1 MSRAWAGKGND
12 MTDIRILAR
21 GLGFPEGPV
30 AMADGSIILTE
41 INGGW
46 VTRVGADGRVTRLGQ
61 PAGGPNGLARAP
73 DGALILCNNGGS
85 RYLPDSFMGQG
96 PAEGYEYGSVER
108 VDPATGARSLLY
120 KAANS
125 HKLSAP
131 NDLVFDRHGGFYFT
145 DLGKRYATSRDHGGL
160 YYAMPD
166 GSSVREIAYPILS
179 ANGVGLS
186 PDEKT
191 VYVAD
196 TESARLWA
204 FDIEQPGVLRKE
216 PFPSPHGG
224 RCIGSLPGFC
234 RFDSLAV
241 TESGNICVATL
252 VTGQIT
258 VFAPDGRVLDQVA
271 MPDSHPTN
279 ICFGGPDMRTATI
292 TLSGEGAL
300 GQMRWPEPGLRLNF
314 QE

>member
-1 MSRAWAGKGND
+1 V
-12 MTDIRILAR
+12 TDLRILAK

-46 VTRVGADGRVTRLGQ
+46 VTRVDPDGRVTRLGQ

-73 DGALILCNNGGS
+73 DGGLILCNNGGS

-96 PAEGYEYGSVER
+96 PSEDYEYGSVER
-108 VDPATGARSLLY
+108 VDPATGDRRLLY
-120 KAANS
+120 KAANG

-145 DLGKRYATSRDHGGL
+145 DLGKRYHAGRDHAGL

-166 GSSVREIAYPILS
+166 GSSVVEIAYPILS

-186 PDEKT
+186 PDERT

-204 FDIEQPGVLRKE
+204 FDIESPGVLRKQ

-224 RCIGSLPGFC
+224 RFLGTAPGFC

-241 TESGNICVATL
+241 TAAGNICVATL
-252 VTGQIT
+252 VTGQIS
-258 VFAPDGRVLDQVA
+258 VFAPDGRLLDQIA

-292 TLSGEGAL
+292 TLSGKGELAQL
-300 GQMRWPEPGLRLNF
+300 RWPEPGLRLNF
-314 QE
+314 QA

>member
-1 MSRAWAGKGND
+1 MSN
-12 MTDIRILAR
+12 IHILAR

-30 AMADGSIILTE
+30 ALADGSIILTE

-46 VTRVGADGRVTRLGQ
+46 ITQVSADGTITRLGQ
-61 PAGGPNGLARAP
+61 PGGGPNGLAFGP
-73 DGALILCNNGGS
+73 DGALYLCNNGGN
-85 RYLPDSFMGQG
+85 RYVPGHFMGQG
-96 PAEGYEYGSVER
+96 PSDDYVTGSIER
-108 VDPATGARSLLY
+108 VDPKTGARKVLY
-120 KAANS
+120 TACNG

-145 DLGKRYATSRDHGGL
+145 DLGKRYPYSRDHGGL
-160 YYAMPD
+160 YYALPD
-166 GSSVREIAYPILS
+166 GSSVKEIAYPILS

-196 TESARLWA
+196 TEMARLWA
-204 FDIEQPGVLRKE
+204 FDIESPGVLKKL

-224 RCIGSLPGFC
+224 RSLGAVPKFS

-241 TESGNICVATL
+241 LASGKIAVATL

-258 VFAPDGRVLDQVA
+258 VFAPEGGIVEQVA
-271 MPDSHPTN
+271 MPCSHPTN
-279 ICFGGPDMRTATI
+279 ICFGGADMRQASI
-292 TLSGEGAL
+292 TLSGIGEL
-300 GQMRWPEPGLRLNF
+300 GVMQWSEPGLRLNF
-314 QE
+314 QP

>member
-1 MSRAWAGKGND
+1 
-12 MTDIRILAR
+12 MTDIRIIAED
-21 GLGFPEGPV
+21 LGFPEGPV

-41 INGGW
+41 IKGGA
-46 VTRVGADGRVTRLGQ
+46 VTRVTADGTVTRLG
-61 PAGGPNGLARAP
+61 PLSGGPNGLARGP
-73 DGALILCNNGGS
+73 DGALYLCNNGGS
-85 RYLPDSFMGQG
+85 RYLPGHFMGQG
-96 PAEGYEYGSVER
+96 PAADYVTGTVER
-108 VDPATGARSLLY
+108 VDPTTGERRLLY
-120 KAANS
+120 HMCNG

-145 DLGKRYATSRDHGGL
+145 DLGKRYDHSRDHGGL
-160 YYAMPD
+160 YYALAD

-191 VYVAD
+191 IYVAD

-204 FDIEQPGVLRKE
+204 FDIESPGVLRKQ

-224 RCIGSLPGFC
+224 RCIGALSAFC

-241 TESGNICVATL
+241 LASGNIAVATL
-252 VTGQIT
+252 VAGTIT
-258 VFAPDGRVLDQVA
+258 VFSPAGQVLDEVT

-279 ICFGGPDMRTATI
+279 ICFGGADMRTATI
-292 TLSGEGAL
+292 TLSGTGRL
-300 GQMRWPEPGLRLNF
+300 GQMQWPEAGLRLNF

>member
-1 MSRAWAGKGND
+1 MS
-12 MTDIRILAR
+12 DIRILAK

-46 VTRVGADGRVTRLGQ
+46 VTRVGANGTVMRLGQ

-120 KAANS
+120 KAANG

-186 PDEKT
+186 PDETT

-271 MPDSHPTN
+271 MPDTHPTN
-279 ICFGGPDMRTATI
+279 ICFGGADMRTATI